1 MLDEAKDYLSP
12 QLFSTF
18 ESAIHSYKCDYL
30 ALHKRNLLASLPEAW
45 YVEVKFPM
53 IAGLL
58 NADLNPQLFKTKICD
73 KIFNSYEVQY
83 YYNK

>member
-1 MLDEAKDYLSP
+1 
-12 QLFSTF
+12 
-18 ESAIHSYKCDYL
+18 
-30 ALHKRNLLASLPEAW
+30 
-45 YVEVKFPM
+45 M

-58 NADLNPQLFKTKICD
+58 NADLNPQLFKTKIYD